1 MVNAVP
7 SPAAGGHRADR
18 GCGGLP
24 LSRIGLMLSED
35 GRLCWEAPVTPGL
48 ILLVFLGLLCAF
60 FYTRA
65 RRRMGLPV
73 AGKHWTTVIIGVV
86 LIMLTVWVAQQ

>member
-1 MVNAVP
+1 
-7 SPAAGGHRADR
+7 
-18 GCGGLP
+18 
-24 LSRIGLMLSED
+24 MLSED
-35 GRLCWEAPVTPGL
+35 GRLFWEAPVTPGL